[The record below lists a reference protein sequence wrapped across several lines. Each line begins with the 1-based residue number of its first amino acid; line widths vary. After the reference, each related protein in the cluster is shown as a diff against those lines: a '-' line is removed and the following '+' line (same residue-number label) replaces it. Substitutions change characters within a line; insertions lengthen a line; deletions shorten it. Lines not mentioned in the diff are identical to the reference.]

1 MAVSATAA
9 AGSTPTSNLSLQDF
23 LRILTSQL
31 SNQDPLKPLD
41 NQEFVTQVA
50 QFSTL
55 EQSRQ
60 LNEKID
66 QLLSVQSVT
75 SSVGLLGKTVDI
87 NLSGNTV
94 TGQVT
99 AISYASGDPR
109 VTVTTTNGAFQSGIT
124 LAQIVTVR

>member
-1 MAVSATAA
+1 MAVDAA
-9 AGSTPTSNLSLQDF
+9 AATGSPTSNLSLQDF

-50 QFSTL
+50 QFTTL

-66 QLLSVQSVT
+66 QLLAVQSVT
-75 SSVGLLGKTVDI
+75 SSVGLLGKTVDL
-87 NLSGNTV
+87 NLSGVNV

-109 VTVTTTNGAFQSGIT
+109 ITVTTTSGAFQSGIS
-124 LAQIVTVR
+124 LSQIVTVR

>member
-87 NLSGNTV
+87 DLSGSTV

-109 VTVTTTNGAFQSGIT
+109 VTVTTTSGAFQAGIT